1 LNENLSEAEV
11 DATWIIATSR
21 FEATNVAIWAD
32 SPTVKYDLFAP
43 GGVLD
48 TSLIPEGSQYVLA
61 TGGLSVVGDF
71 EETITG
77 DGYILYK
84 LK

>member
-1 LNENLSEAEV
+1 MNQNLSEAEV

-32 SPTVKYDLFAP
+32 SAVVQHNLFAP

-48 TSLIPEGSQYVLA
+48 TSLIPMGSKYVLA
-61 TGGLSVVGDF
+61 TGGLSVIGDF
-71 EETITG
+71 EETVAG
-77 DGYILYK
+77 DGFVLYK
-84 LK
+84 LR

>member
-1 LNENLSEAEV
+1 LNENLSDAEV

-32 SPTVKYDLFAP
+32 SPNIKYDLFRP
-43 GGVLD
+43 GSVLGPE
-48 TSLIPEGSQYVLA
+48 LIPAGSQYILA
-61 TGGLSVVGDF
+61 TGELSADGDF
-71 EETITG
+71 EEIIVG
-77 DGYILYK
+77 DGYVLYK